1 MVKSLSKSIVAA
13 LICVSIL
20 GPSLVHYID
29 LNCDEIVFVDFS
41 EEDAEKKTKK
51 EKQDKELI
59 LETFEAPNSNFLSE
73 LNSFQYYYEMALSS
87 LSEDIVSPPPE
98 FQA

>member
-1 MVKSLSKSIVAA
+1 M
-13 LICVSIL
+13 
-20 GPSLVHYID
+20 HYID

-51 EKQDKELI
+51 EKQDNELI

-73 LNSFQYYYEMALSS
+73 LNFFYYYYEMALSS